1 MRDPRHIIVRPVVT
15 ERSTAL
21 ADDRGKYTFIVHR
34 DANKI
39 DIKNAVQALFD
50 VKVRDVRTAVFRG
63 KMRRVGRSAG
73 QKPGYKKAVV
83 TLADGARIDV
93 YEGI

>member
-1 MRDPRHIIVRPVVT
+1 
-15 ERSTAL
+15 
-21 ADDRGKYTFIVHR
+21 
-34 DANKI
+34 
-39 DIKNAVQALFD
+39 

-83 TLADGARIDV
+83 TLADNARIDV